1 MIRDNSV
8 LAIILARG
16 GSKRIKNKNIRL
28 LNGKPLIYWT
38 IDSAKRSKY
47 IDRLIVSTDSK
58 DISDI
63 ARTFGAE
70 VPFLRPK
77 HLALDTTTSE
87 SALLHAVKWID
98 ENEKKSYSYILL
110 LQPTSPLRTTQHID
124 KALETLIGKKAHSL
138 ISVTQ
143 LHKSPSLTYRV
154 NKNISI
160 HNLSD
165 SNNVVCG
172 SKKDENI
179 YYQNGALYI
188 IRTDI
193 FFKSNH
199 LSSAKTIFYPMNK
212 YESIDIDEE
221 SDLKLAEFVMKQRL
235 S

>member
-1 MIRDNSV
+1 MIQNNSV

-38 IDSAKRSKY
+38 IDSAKHSKY
-47 IDRLIVSTDSK
+47 IDRLIFSTDSK
-58 DISDI
+58 DISDV
-63 ARTFGAE
+63 ANTLGVD
-70 VPFLRPK
+70 VPFLRPR
-77 HLALDTTTSE
+77 HLALDATTSE
-87 SALLHAVKWID
+87 SAMLHTVQWVEKY
-98 ENEKKSYSYILL
+98 EKKSYSYILL

-143 LHKSPSLTYRV
+143 LHKTPTLTYRV
-154 NKNISI
+154 KKNVSFY
-160 HNLSD
+160 NLSD
-165 SNNVVCG
+165 NNRIVCS

-179 YYQNGALYI
+179 YYQNGSLYI

-193 FFKSNH
+193 FLKSNQ
-199 LSSAKTIFYPMNK
+199 LTSTKTVFFPMNK
-212 YESIDIDEE
+212 YESIDVDEE
-221 SDLKLAEFVMKQRL
+221 ADLKLAEFVMKQRL